1 MKLRNKEELE
11 EKVMKNI
18 FLGKALEYI
27 FKKTGKVR
35 NKTILEFG
43 CGLGEMCVFFAFN
56 GNHAIGVDLKEESIN
71 ICQEYARLHKVEDT
85 CHFIIGSSESMPVDT
100 ASIDIVFSRSS
111 IQYMN
116 HEKVISEC
124 LRVLKSSGSLIL
136 IENLPYNPFVI
147 IYRLYRRLFAKT
159 TAQREYVNSIRNY
172 LTLKEV
178 DGLRKMFL
186 IVEHNEYHLFRII
199 SIYLRLISK
208 KQIVMILDRLL
219 SKLDALFFYIFPFL
233 KRFAWFTAVYCK
245 NKIHDEYPAAVQ

>member
-124 LRVLKSSGSLIL
+124 LRVLKPGCQMKMIVPWGAGHTAVKDPTHYRFFDEQSFKYLSPDNAWEYG
-136 IENLPYNPFVI
+136 FVKGW
-147 IYRLYRRLFAKT
+147 RVLQAER
-159 TAQREYVNSIRNY
+159 
-172 LTLKEV
+172 
-178 DGLRKMFL
+178 
-186 IVEHNEYHLFRII
+186 
-199 SIYLRLISK
+199 
-208 KQIVMILDRLL
+208 L
-219 SKLDALFFYIFPFL
+219 SKELDIMEVILE
-233 KRFAWFTAVYCK
+233 
-245 NKIHDEYPAAVQ
+245 KI